1 MVKKF
6 KLVAEPC
13 NMDTS
18 DESKPCV
25 SKCEATVIERVTD
38 INSMLLIALNTIN
51 DALHALCGNE
61 PESDDCCSPTEPTI
75 LNMLSESVFLANEL
89 KNKTGELF
97 GRLGS

>member
-13 NMDTS
+13 NMERS
-18 DESKPCV
+18 DRSKPGAR
-25 SKCEATVIERVTD
+25 KCKTTGSGRETD
-38 INSMLLIALNTIN
+38 TNAMHLIALNTIN